1 MRAGAENVPLLSG
14 RAAYVGSAHTKEIE
28 MIETVTKDGRWTLG
42 DDGSL
47 THFST
52 RNHIGGNW
60 CGVAVMVKP
69 LTAIC
74 EECGARLSNRT
85 RSWRDED
92 GRELFSCGGHADTII
107 RGKRYFDLRKRE
119 LDEGT
124 GSQELLD
131 NALWVIREYG
141 GGRDASCDR
150 RAAVEHTRA
159 KYGHGYISV
168 AAVGDG

>member
-1 MRAGAENVPLLSG
+1 
-14 RAAYVGSAHTKEIE
+14 
-28 MIETVTKDGRWTLG
+28 MIETFTKDGRWTLG

-52 RNHIGGNW
+52 RNHIGGNKR
-60 CGVAVMVKP
+60 GVAGMVKP

-74 EECGARLSNRT
+74 ECGARLSNRT
-85 RSWRDED
+85 RSWWGED
-92 GRELFSCGGHADTII
+92 GKKLSPFGGGADMLIM
-107 RGKRYFDLRKRE
+107 GKRMFDDRKRQ
-119 LDEGT
+119 LGEGT

-131 NALWVIREYG
+131 NALWVIRTYG

-159 KYGHGYISV
+159 KLAGV
-168 AAVGDG
+168 